1 MRGQKVLRPMGKSL
15 PSNEILG
22 VTAFALILQSTDE
35 NVDEYRRI
43 GMAEIPVDDGM
54 ADGWDTKIVTI
65 V

>member
-1 MRGQKVLRPMGKSL
+1 MNRPDSARLENK
-15 PSNEILG
+15 ILG
-22 VTAFALILQSTDE
+22 VTAFVLILQPTDE

-43 GMAEIPVDDGM
+43 GLAEVPVDDDK

>member
-1 MRGQKVLRPMGKSL
+1 
-15 PSNEILG
+15 